1 MGAVFC
7 FHTISHRAACSFPF
21 LLLFSSL
28 SLFVMSSHPLTGKA
42 PPDFAAHMTAG
53 QKPLVPKKHAIT
65 ADYTI
70 LTRSLGVGVN
80 GKVLECI
87 HKATGDKRAL
97 KVRPVLRLVSKF
109 QYSSI
114 STCMSHLVVNEFF
127 YWFYLLSFSLSRY
140 LEKIPSHVVRLTCTG
155 VHAPTRILLTYVMFM
170 RMYSWAIEVYSL

>member
-1 MGAVFC
+1 
-7 FHTISHRAACSFPF
+7 
-21 LLLFSSL
+21 
-28 SLFVMSSHPLTGKA
+28 MSSHPLTGKA

-127 YWFYLLSFSLSRY
+127 Y
-140 LEKIPSHVVRLTCTG
+140 
-155 VHAPTRILLTYVMFM
+155 
-170 RMYSWAIEVYSL
+170 